1 MTQFKHLLAATDL
14 SAPARHAA
22 ERAAR
27 VAKDIGATLD
37 LVHVAPVSPLQ
48 HLRRLAVAL
57 PPELPQQLLD
67 EADAALQ
74 VLAAALQ
81 QQHGVGAGMHVAAG
95 PLLDEIARVVA
106 ATSASLV
113 VLGARGSSFIRH
125 LLLGSTAERLVSKA
139 TRPMLVVK
147 RSPDASYRNVLV
159 PVDFSAASLPALQCA
174 RAVAPNARLVVLH
187 AYDAPFEGKLR
198 QAGVDDKALKH
209 YVLAAEQD
217 ARHQM
222 LELCRQAGLPQVQ
235 TLVLHGNALSHIFEQ
250 ELEQDCDLIVV
261 GKHGENRVEELL
273 LGSVTR
279 RVLAESECDVLVS
292 V

>member
-1 MTQFKHLLAATDL
+1 MTPLKHLLAATDL

-22 ERAAR
+22 ERAAW
-27 VAKDIGATLD
+27 VARDTGATLD
-37 LVHVAPVSPLQ
+37 LVHVVPLSPLQ
-48 HLRRLAVAL
+48 HLRRLAVPL

-74 VLAAALQ
+74 ALAAALQ

-95 PLLDEIARVVA
+95 PLLDEIGRVVA
-106 ATSASLV
+106 ASSASLV

-125 LLLGSTAERLVSKA
+125 LLLGSTAERLVSKT
-139 TRPMLVVK
+139 TRPMLIVK
-147 RSPDASYRNVLV
+147 RSPDTSYRNVLV

-209 YVLAAEQD
+209 YVLAAAQD
-217 ARHQM
+217 ARQRM
-222 LELCRQAGLPQVQ
+222 RELCHQAGLPQVQ

-250 ELEQDCDLIVV
+250 EQEQDCDLIVV

-273 LGSVTR
+273 LGSTTR
-279 RVLAESECDVLVS
+279 RVLAESACDVLVS